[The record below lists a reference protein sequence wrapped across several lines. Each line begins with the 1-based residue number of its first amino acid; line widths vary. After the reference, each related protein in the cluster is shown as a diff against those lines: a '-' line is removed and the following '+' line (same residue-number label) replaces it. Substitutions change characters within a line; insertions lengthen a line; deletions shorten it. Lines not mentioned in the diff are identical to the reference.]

1 MISFQKRFCF
11 VIFLLVCFSI
21 FTVAHAKKFT
31 FKLDPKAVGIIK
43 RVSDGKTIGSAFI
56 AGNKRYLI
64 TCAHVAS
71 GKGFVYRGV
80 GSPKDINIKSSFHL
94 PKFDLSVFSFDKS
107 IKIKP
112 LKFGDFR
119 RIRPGDTV
127 VYIGWDKAIS
137 KMKPNS
143 VKVYSV
149 GSCNNKETIVDFL
162 EFYGVGMPGYSGGPV
177 FNIEGK
183 VVAIMR
189 EAWTKKG
196 IKGGKSFLINRAFSI
211 EMLTVFDKEIYAKKH
226 KVPANNKEV
235 LGLININK
243 EGN

>member
-1 MISFQKRFCF
+1 MVSFQKRFCF
-11 VIFLLVCFSI
+11 VIFLLVYFSI
-21 FTVAHAKKFT
+21 FTVAHAKKFR
-31 FKLDPKAVGIIK
+31 FEIDPKAVGVIR

-112 LKFGDFR
+112 LKLGDFR
-119 RIRPGDTV
+119 RILPRDTV
-127 VYIGWDKAIS
+127 VYIGWDKALS
-137 KMKPNS
+137 KMKKNKAT
-143 VKVYSV
+143 VFSV
-149 GSCNNKETIVDFL
+149 GSCNNNGTIVDFL
-162 EFYGVGMPGYSGGPV
+162 EFYGAGTAGYSGGPV
-177 FNIEGK
+177 FNIEGE

-211 EMLTVFDKEIYAKKH
+211 ELLTGFDKEIFAKKH

-243 EGN
+243 KGN